1 MMNALSKNELKT
13 LIRYQNDPCL
23 SIFLPTHRR
32 AGPDIQ
38 QDPLRLKNL
47 LHQAQDLLLARIPES
62 TQVEAFLKPIAALL
76 TNRPIWEHPNEG
88 LAVLR
93 SPDLFRCY
101 QLPFIFKEQI
111 IVSQHFYL
119 KPLLPVL
126 TADRYFYILA
136 LSQNEV
142 RLLQATHFG
151 VTEIPLPESVPT
163 SMASAIKYDQPEPM
177 VESHSSASTTTRG
190 KGGRRPMIFH
200 GQGAAGPANEK
211 QILLHYFQQIDRGLH
226 ELLRDETAPLVLAGV
241 EFLLPIYHEANTYPH
256 LLPEGVLGNPERLK
270 GRDEILRE
278 QAWPIVESSVLKER
292 QDALAQFEE
301 YQDTD
306 RTSSNVSALVPAA
319 CYGQIESLFVALN
332 QEQWGTFNPTTY
344 TLDLHETAVPGD
356 EDLLDLAARETI
368 LHGGAVYALEQD
380 HMPDKALL
388 AAVYRSLRS

>member
-1 MMNALSKNELKT
+1 MTNTLSKSELKRLMT
-13 LIRYQNDPCL
+13 YQNDPCL
-23 SIFLPTHRR
+23 SIFLPTHRK
-32 AGPDIQ
+32 AGPEMQ

-47 LHQAQDLLLARIPES
+47 LHQAQDLLLARMVES

-76 TNRPIWEHPNEG
+76 TNQPIWEHPDEG
-88 LAVLR
+88 LVVLR
-93 SPDLFRCY
+93 SPDLIRCY
-101 QLPFIFKEQI
+101 QFPFSFKEQLT
-111 IVSQHFYL
+111 VSQHFYL

-126 TADRYFYILA
+126 NADRYFYILA

-151 VTEIPLPESVPT
+151 VKEILLPESVPT
-163 SMASAIKYDQPEPM
+163 SLAEAMRYDQPEK
-177 VESHSSASTTTRG
+177 VLEYHSSASPATRG
-190 KGGRRPMIFH
+190 KGGRHPMIFH
-200 GQGAAGPANEK
+200 GQGAGPANEK

-226 ELLRDETAPLVLAGV
+226 EILHDETAPLVLAGV
-241 EFLLPIYHEANTYPH
+241 EFLLPIYHEAKTYPH

-270 GRDEILRE
+270 GGDEILRE
-278 QAWPIVESSVLKER
+278 QAWPKAFSSVLKEQ

-301 YQDTD
+301 YKDTD

-319 CYGQIESLFVALN
+319 CYGQIESLFVALD
-332 QEQWGTFNPTTY
+332 QEQWGTFDSMTC

-388 AAVYRSLRS
+388 AAVYRPVGS